1 MFSVVPGSNG
11 NEKRLSS
18 KTDLPEELCFLCTG
32 WDYIKNVILDICLYW
47 YYLYYSYFYH
57 P

>member
-18 KTDLPEELCFLCTG
+18 KTDLPEELRFLCTRR
-32 WDYIKNVILDICLYW
+32 DYIKNVILDICLYW